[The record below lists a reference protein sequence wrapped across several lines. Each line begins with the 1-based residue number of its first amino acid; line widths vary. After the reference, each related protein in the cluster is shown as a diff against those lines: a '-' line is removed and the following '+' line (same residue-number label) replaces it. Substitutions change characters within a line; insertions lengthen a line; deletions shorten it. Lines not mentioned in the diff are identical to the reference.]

1 MAKFKADLLF
11 FFLVSMIICLI
22 ITRKCVDT
30 LLSGFSEKQVS
41 MSCKQAFLLSST
53 LLWSYTLPWPELTE
67 TTIKHKNNLLP
78 EWFLSLIEN
87 KECFLCCQQPV
98 EQWGLNQHKNKQYS
112 TSQKDVLQTLLI
124 SIFKRNIYV
133 HIQGLKESP
142 TRTQLWQVNV
152 PSRQALFHAQ

>member
-98 EQWGLNQHKNKQYS
+98 EQWGLNQHKNKQTIFYLTEGCLANITNKYFQEEYLCTHTGPERKS
-112 TSQKDVLQTLLI
+112 HQDTTVTSQC
-124 SIFKRNIYV
+124 SF
-133 HIQGLKESP
+133 
-142 TRTQLWQVNV
+142 
-152 PSRQALFHAQ
+152 